1 MPKKSPSKKSVAKKP
16 AAKVVS
22 KKSVA
27 PAKKA
32 VAKKP
37 VAKTPVVKPAKAPA
51 KKSVPV
57 AKGQAMKPTSGKV
70 IAPTKGKKVEVKVPV
85 KDLKAEHEKQKQL
98 LDNHR
103 KGHHQSSEIEA
114 PPPPKRQHYT
124 IEDVLAYLKNRK
136 KEGAKLNLWV
146 PDEERKAREK
156 AAVAS
161 REKGVKTHSI
171 AAASIADLLGG
182 NNPFRKGGSVQDELQ
197 QIPEKL
203 RRYYH
208 LLLAMREA
216 IQKGLAFHAEEALK
230 KNGKDDAG
238 DLSGYSQHLADAGS
252 DTADRDFALSLISNE
267 QEALKEIADAIT
279 RMKKG
284 TYGVC
289 EITSKP
295 IPHARLMAVPFTRY
309 SLEGQKEL
317 ERNRRAHRRRGGN
330 PLGEIG
336 DEVGFGSGGGG
347 GEDDSPE
354 S

>member
-1 MPKKSPSKKSVAKKP
+1 MPKKPAPKKP
-16 AAKVVS
+16 AAKPAA
-22 KKSVA
+22 KKA
-27 PAKKA
+27 PAKTSAPVKKL
-32 VAKKP
+32 VVPAKKP
-37 VAKTPVVKPAKAPA
+37 VPSKVVATKAPPAKGGKPLA
-51 KKSVPV
+51 KVDPKKVSAVKSVAGAKS
-57 AKGQAMKPTSGKV
+57 AKGPL
-70 IAPTKGKKVEVKVPV
+70 KKVDKI
-85 KDLKAEHEKQKQL
+85 EHEKQKKL

-103 KGHHQSSEIEA
+103 SSHSQSGEIIV
-114 PPPPKRQHYT
+114 PVRPKLQFFT
-124 IEDVLAYLKNRK
+124 VQCVLDFLKSRK

-156 AAVAS
+156 AAIAS
-161 REKGVKTHSI
+161 RDKNPKKQNV

-182 NNPFRKGGSVQDELQ
+182 SNPFRKGGSTHDESK

-238 DLSGYSQHLADAGS
+238 DLSGYSQHMADAGS

-279 RMKKG
+279 RMKSG
-284 TYGVC
+284 GYGVC
-289 EITSKP
+289 EITGKA

-317 ERNRRAHRRRGGN
+317 ERNRRANRRRGGN

-336 DEVGFGSGGGG
+336 DEVGFGTGGGG
-347 GEDDSPE
+347 GEDDTPE